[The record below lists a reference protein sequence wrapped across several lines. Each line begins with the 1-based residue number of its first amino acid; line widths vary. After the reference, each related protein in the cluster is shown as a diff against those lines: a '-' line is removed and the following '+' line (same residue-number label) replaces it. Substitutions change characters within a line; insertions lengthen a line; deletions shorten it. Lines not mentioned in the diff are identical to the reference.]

1 MNFPSTPWNTDA
13 APLRGLRVLI
23 LEDDEDLRA
32 SLAEHCL
39 AAGAE
44 VRDAGDL
51 KTARDLIDEAA
62 FDLLLTDLQL
72 PDGSGHD
79 FALEARVRTAH
90 VRVVALTGRRSEDE
104 IDASRAAGFDA
115 HVRKP
120 LEAAVLIDLL
130 AAVARRRS

>member
-1 MNFPSTPWNTDA
+1 MNFPTSWNAPTD
-13 APLRGLRVLI
+13 PLRGLRILI

-51 KTARDLIDEAA
+51 RTARRLIDAEP

-72 PDGSGHD
+72 PDGRGHD
-79 FALEARVRTAH
+79 FANEARERTAQL
-90 VRVVALTGRRSEDE
+90 RVVALTGQSSEDE
-104 IDASRAAGFDA
+104 IDASHAAGFDA

-120 LEAAVLIDLL
+120 FEASVLVELL
-130 AAVARRRS
+130 AAVARPRS